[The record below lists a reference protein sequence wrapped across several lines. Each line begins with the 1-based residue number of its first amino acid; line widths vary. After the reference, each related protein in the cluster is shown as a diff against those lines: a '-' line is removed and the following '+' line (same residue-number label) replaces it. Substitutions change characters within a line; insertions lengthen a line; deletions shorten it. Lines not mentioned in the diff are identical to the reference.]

1 MIFVQRKGILMALA
15 ASAQVPHIL
24 PISDLRTNLSSVCDL
39 AEETGQPVYMTKNG
53 KAKLV
58 VFDSEAYEELLQQ
71 QRYTTKLREAEIEA
85 RYVNKIFSKE
95 EMDVDMQRLFDYWGI

>member
-1 MIFVQRKGILMALA
+1 MALT
-15 ASAQVPHIL
+15 ASVQTPQIL
-24 PISDLRTNLSSVCDL
+24 PISDLRTNLNAVCDL

-71 QRYTTKLREAEIEA
+71 QRYTAKLREAEIEA
-85 RYVNKIFSKE
+85 RYVNKTFTKE
-95 EMDVDMQRLFDYWGI
+95 EMDADMQRVFDYWGI